1 LSLDEGH
8 PEKAEPLLRSAIA
21 EFEKEQGD
29 PAASSAYTLLS
40 RALLMKGKLEESRKA
55 IQRSI
60 ELSKTSS
67 DPALRLPAEIQAARV
82 EMTNSD
88 LHAMNSARQELR
100 STIATARR
108 LGYYGVECEARLA
121 LGELDLKLN
130 AGTGRAELVALAGE
144 TRNHGMEF
152 FAHEAEQAV
161 GSGSVLAIN
170 KASQ

>member
-1 LSLDEGH
+1 
-8 PEKAEPLLRSAIA
+8 
-21 EFEKEQGD
+21 
-29 PAASSAYTLLS
+29 
-40 RALLMKGKLEESRKA
+40 
-55 IQRSI
+55 
-60 ELSKTSS
+60 
-67 DPALRLPAEIQAARV
+67 
-82 EMTNSD
+82 
-88 LHAMNSARQELR
+88 
-100 STIATARR
+100 
-108 LGYYGVECEARLA
+108 